1 MEILPFPLR
10 GCLPTLAKDAHSLSH
25 DAVRQ
30 VSQVCE
36 HASFYTH
43 VCACVCECVLCVG
56 KQTLSL
62 NNLSHYNTQRGEG
75 EGEGGAAHP
84 ATCKGLTRS

>member
-43 VCACVCECVLCVG
+43 VCASVCCVWES
-56 KQTLSL
+56 KHFLSTI
-62 NNLSHYNTQRGEG
+62 SHITTHSEVKEKEREREREKEEQRILQ
-75 EGEGGAAHP
+75 P
-84 ATCKGLTRS
+84 AKD